1 MSDAPAKTGL
11 RNYICVTAAYWADTL
26 TDGALRMLVLFYF
39 YDKGYSAL
47 AVASLFLF
55 YEVFG
60 IITNLFGGWLGA
72 RLGLKTTL
80 FMGLATQLAAI
91 SILAFAPVAWL
102 TVTWVMISQAFSG
115 IAKDL
120 TKMSS
125 KSAVKVV
132 AGDSQSR
139 LYKWVAILTGSKN
152 VLKGVGFFLGG
163 LLLSVAGFQ
172 PSLFILGGLVLT
184 ALIGAA
190 IFMRGGLGT
199 ANSKA
204 KFTHLFSA
212 SRAINLLAA
221 ARIFLFGARDV
232 WFVVALPVF
241 LSSALGW
248 KFWQTGGFMACWIIG
263 YGLVQAATPALLRS
277 KQDGHAP
284 NGRTAFKLATVLTV
298 IPAAIAVALE
308 AGMAPAVA
316 VPGGLILFG
325 LIFALNSSVHS
336 FLILNYAD
344 SKKVAMDVGF
354 YYMANA
360 CGRLA
365 GTILSGALYQYGL
378 AQSPVRGLAFCL
390 WSSAGFLALA
400 AVLSLALPRH
410 RTRPAGGDLNCA
422 PSRWIGRKWT
432 ASD

>member
-1 MSDAPAKTGL
+1 MTDAPEKTSL

-72 RLGLKTTL
+72 RLGLKATL
-80 FMGLATQLAAI
+80 FMGLGTQLAAI

-125 KSAVKVV
+125 KSAVKVM

-163 LLLSVAGFQ
+163 LLLSVVGFQ
-172 PSLFILGGLVLT
+172 PALFILGGLVLA
-184 ALIGAA
+184 ALAGAA
-190 IFMRGGLGT
+190 CFMRGGLGT
-199 ANSKA
+199 TSRKA
-204 KFTHLFSA
+204 KFTQMFST
-212 SRAINLLAA
+212 SRAVNLLAA
-221 ARIFLFGARDV
+221 ARVFLFGARDV

-248 KFWQTGGFMACWIIG
+248 KFWQAGGFMAVWIIG
-263 YGLVQAATPALLRS
+263 YGIVQAATPSLIRS

-284 NGRTAFKLATVLTV
+284 NGRTALKLAAVLTV

-336 FLILNYAD
+336 FLILDYAD
-344 SKKVAMDVGF
+344 SKKVAQSVGF

-378 AQSPVRGLAFCL
+378 AHSATRGLSTCL
-390 WSSAGFLALA
+390 WTSAGLVAGA
-400 AVLSLALPRH
+400 AFISAALPGGIKEPS
-410 RTRPAGGDLNCA
+410 PAST
-422 PSRWIGRKWT
+422 P
-432 ASD
+432 